1 MRKRIGII
9 GGGVAGLFAACQL
22 KRLDVDGIADVT
34 LIEKNPLPGKK
45 LLLTGH
51 GRCNITNRK
60 DASELKKG
68 YHEASNFIYP
78 ALREYG
84 PEDTMEFVSDTLG
97 LKLKEEEN
105 NRIFPVCDNA
115 VRVRDSIVDY
125 ISDRTK
131 ILSETKVTKIAKRTT
146 FDAGPDKAGLGAAF
160 NAEPDNAGLDAN
172 LDAGSQEGNL
182 EAVFEVETDKGE
194 LEFDMIILSCGG
206 SSFTRT
212 GSAGDSYR
220 LAKGM
225 GHKVNP
231 VKGALCP
238 VNADEAS
245 IGLCRT
251 LAGVSLSAKVTLFA
265 EGKKTASTEGEL
277 LFADFGLT
285 GPAVMEISRE
295 IPINVRETSALLEL
309 DLVPEMSD
317 EEFDR
322 ELQNLIR
329 EHPDTKI
336 TTLLS
341 RFIPASVAAEAARQ
355 AGAADLYAQG
365 FAKAARKDIL
375 RLMKHLRIGIGK
387 APEIERAY
395 VTRGGV
401 ALEEVDRKSMG
412 SKLVD
417 GLYILG
423 EALDIDGISGGYNL
437 QACMSEAYL
446 ASKSILSRISASGSE
461 SGSV

>member
-146 FDAGPDKAGLGAAF
+146 FDAG
-160 NAEPDNAGLDAN
+160 
-172 LDAGSQEGNL
+172 SQEGNL

-194 LEFDMIILSCGG
+194 LEFDTIILSCGG